1 MPKPNFNPK
10 SKKSVD
16 ELYHYIQQQFENFET
31 ELSALQDE
39 SMILADIPGTSECP
53 AAPRNTCQ
61 STPGKLS
68 KSGSSIHSKI
78 NLLHKELQNKVK
90 NFENDINLLEQSLN
104 EEDEDEN
111 AAVEVSQVCEQKAK
125 CNAFLKKKFIP
136 STCHI
141 DRSSFDVA
149 QLLDTFQ
156 KKIFTLEEQISQNS
170 NALIQV
176 QNENRN
182 LKTEIESLRTTV
194 SNLEKNKADTVQVE
208 KDLSNKANLS
218 EVDNKMSRNDFD
230 SSVSDVTRQMDGLLS
245 KVSSMEIVYDK
256 KIIELSDLVSLKMD
270 VSELDNFKSL
280 LETRLKNLKAL
291 LESTQNHEDPAAKDF
306 DMMASLFRKPT
317 IGFQDVSY
325 DKNSQMGNQPTASI
339 PAAGKL
345 PHMDTIRPYQ
355 TFDMHSIRNQAQ
367 TKFRTTLDER
377 DYLRQQHQNEYLY
390 RSQVAES
397 MNYAFNAYV
406 SKLKSEAHST
416 VPVPGGPS
424 IPKGY
429 GIPKMGRSCGGS
441 YTTTSAG
448 RDNQVQLSA
457 RRVLNGNNYG
467 DENQTT
473 TLEEK
478 IQTQF
483 NRPSEEVELQ
493 GHNGHIYKG
502 RLETPRDDNN
512 GR

>member
-1 MPKPNFNPK
+1 
-10 SKKSVD
+10 
-16 ELYHYIQQQFENFET
+16 
-31 ELSALQDE
+31 
-39 SMILADIPGTSECP
+39 
-53 AAPRNTCQ
+53 
-61 STPGKLS
+61 
-68 KSGSSIHSKI
+68 
-78 NLLHKELQNKVK
+78 
-90 NFENDINLLEQSLN
+90 
-104 EEDEDEN
+104 
-111 AAVEVSQVCEQKAK
+111 
-125 CNAFLKKKFIP
+125 
-136 STCHI
+136 
-141 DRSSFDVA
+141 
-149 QLLDTFQ
+149 
-156 KKIFTLEEQISQNS
+156 
-170 NALIQV
+170 
-176 QNENRN
+176 
-182 LKTEIESLRTTV
+182 
-194 SNLEKNKADTVQVE
+194 
-208 KDLSNKANLS
+208 
-218 EVDNKMSRNDFD
+218 MSRNDFD
-230 SSVSDVTRQMDGLLS
+230 SSISDIAHQMEGLLS
-245 KVSSMEIVYDK
+245 KVSSMEMVYDK
-256 KIIELSDLVSLKMD
+256 RIIDLSDQMNSKMD
-270 VSELDNFKSL
+270 LSELDNFKGI
-280 LETRLKNLKAL
+280 LENRLKNLKIL
-291 LESTQNHEDPAAKDF
+291 LENTQNHEDPAAKDF

-377 DYLRQQHQNEYLY
+377 DYLRQQNQNEYLY

-406 SKLKSEAHST
+406 SKLKNDCNST

-441 YTTTSAG
+441 YTTTSAALNSS
-448 RDNQVQLSA
+448 RIKQL
-457 RRVLNGNNYG
+457 RNNGTGNYS
-467 DENQTT
+467 DEVT

-502 RLETPRDDNN
+502 RLDTPRN
-512 GR
+512 GENPREE

>member
-1 MPKPNFNPK
+1 MTKPNLNAK

-16 ELYHYIQQQFENFET
+16 ELYHYIQEQFENFQT
-31 ELSALQDE
+31 ELSTLQDE
-39 SMILADIPGTSECP
+39 SLILGDIDESKVCP
-53 AAPRNTCQ
+53 AAPRNTVQ
-61 STPGKLS
+61 SSNRVS
-68 KSGSSIHSKI
+68 KSHSNSSHIQSRI

-90 NFENDINLLEQSLN
+90 NFEYDINLLEQSLN
-104 EEDEDEN
+104 EDDEIQEVDLVKEDKSSYCKKN
-111 AAVEVSQVCEQKAK
+111 QKNNNVS
-125 CNAFLKKKFIP
+125 P

-149 QLLDTFQ
+149 QLLDNFQ
-156 KKIFTLEEQISQNS
+156 KKIFNLEEKIAENS
-170 NALIQV
+170 KALIEAQT
-176 QNENRN
+176 ENQN
-182 LKTEIESLRTTV
+182 LKSEMNSLQNKMTDL
-194 SNLEKNKADTVQVE
+194 SNNKADNNQVE
-208 KDLSNKANLS
+208 KSLAAKANLS

-230 SSVSDVTRQMDGLLS
+230 SSISDVAHQMDGLLS
-245 KVSSMEIVYDK
+245 KVSSMELVYDK
-256 KIIELSDLVSLKMD
+256 NIIELSDQMNSKMD
-270 VSELDNFKSL
+270 LSELDNFKTV
-280 LETRLKNLKAL
+280 LENRLKNLKIL
-291 LESTQNHEDPAAKDF
+291 LENTQNHEDPAAKDF
-306 DMMASLFRKPT
+306 DMMANLFRKPT

-406 SKLKSEAHST
+406 SKLKANSNST

-441 YTTTSAG
+441 YTTTCG
-448 RDNQVQLSA
+448 GMTSA
-457 RRVLNGNNYG
+457 RREQLGMVHGYT
-467 DENQTT
+467 DEAT

-502 RLETPRDDNN
+502 RLDTPRD
-512 GR
+512 GESREGKE

>member
-1 MPKPNFNPK
+1 MTKPNLNAK

-16 ELYHYIQQQFENFET
+16 ELYHYIQKQFENFQT
-31 ELSALQDE
+31 ELNTLQDE
-39 SMILADIPGTSECP
+39 SLILGDIDIDESKSCP
-53 AAPRNTCQ
+53 AAPRNTVQ
-61 STPGKLS
+61 ASPNRVS
-68 KSGSSIHSKI
+68 KSHSNSSHIQSRI

-90 NFENDINLLEQSLN
+90 NFEYDINLLEQSLN
-104 EEDEDEN
+104 EDDEEI
-111 AAVEVSQVCEQKAK
+111 EQVIDIVKETKSSC
-125 CNAFLKKKFIP
+125 CKKKVSP
-136 STCHI
+136 STCRI

-149 QLLDTFQ
+149 QLLDSFQ
-156 KKIFTLEEQISQNS
+156 KKIFNLEEKISQNS
-170 NALIQV
+170 IALIEAQSENQHLKSEMNFL
-176 QNENRN
+176 QNKMAD
-182 LKTEIESLRTTV
+182 L
-194 SNLEKNKADTVQVE
+194 SNNKADINQVE
-208 KDLSNKANLS
+208 KSLAAKANLS

-230 SSVSDVTRQMDGLLS
+230 SSISDVAHQMDGLLS
-245 KVSSMEIVYDK
+245 KVSSMELVYDK
-256 KIIELSDLVSLKMD
+256 NIIDLSDQMSSKMD
-270 VSELDNFKSL
+270 LSELDNFKAV
-280 LETRLKNLKAL
+280 LENRLKNLKIL
-291 LESTQNHEDPAAKDF
+291 LENTQNHEDPAAKDF
-306 DMMASLFRKPT
+306 DMMANLFRKPT

-406 SKLKSEAHST
+406 SKLKANSNST

-448 RDNQVQLSA
+448 MNSA
-457 RRVLNGNNYG
+457 RREQLGMVHSYS
-467 DENQTT
+467 DEAT

-502 RLETPRDDNN
+502 RLDTHGESRE
-512 GR
+512 GKE

>member
-1 MPKPNFNPK
+1 MPKSNFNPK
-10 SKKSVD
+10 SNKSVD
-16 ELYHYIQQQFENFET
+16 ELYHYIQEQFQNFET

-39 SMILADIPGTSECP
+39 SLILADGPIADCP
-53 AAPRNTCQ
+53 KAPRNTVQ
-61 STPGKLS
+61 ATPSNLS
-68 KSGSSIHSKI
+68 KSGSSVQSRI
-78 NLLHKELQNKVK
+78 NFLHRELQNKVK
-90 NFENDINLLEQSLN
+90 NFEYDINQLEQSLN
-104 EEDEDEN
+104 EIEEDEESEN
-111 AAVEVSQVCEQKAK
+111 FCAQANKI
-125 CNAFLKKKFIP
+125 CNQNQESFIP

-156 KKIFTLEEQISQNS
+156 KKIFSLEEKIGQNS
-170 NALIQV
+170 NSLHQV
-176 QNENRN
+176 QTENQTLKNE
-182 LKTEIESLRTTV
+182 
-194 SNLEKNKADTVQVE
+194 LEVLKNKITTLESSKADVKKIET
-208 KDLSNKANLS
+208 DLAMKANLS

-245 KVSSMEIVYDK
+245 KVSAMEVIYDK
-256 KIIELSDLVSLKMD
+256 KIVDLANQMSLKMD
-270 VSELDNFKSL
+270 LSELDNFKSL

-291 LESTQNHEDPAAKDF
+291 LESTQNHEDPATKDF

-406 SKLKSEAHST
+406 SKLKSEANST

-441 YTTTSAG
+441 YTTTSAAMT
-448 RDNQVQLSA
+448 SA
-457 RRVLNGNNYG
+457 RREQLRMGNYA
-467 DENQTT
+467 DENTT
-473 TLEEK
+473 ATLEEK

-502 RLETPRDDNN
+502 RLDTPRDDDVRQNN
-512 GR
+512 Q